1 MRLRTV
7 ACLLAATIGCSAADD
22 EYTPSG
28 PPSDTGA
35 DDSDGKA
42 DSPAPGPDVPAALQS
57 PVIGQ
62 FFMVDH
68 FGVTELGFPDV
79 RQKIFSK
86 NLGAIILWNPT
97 KASGETLR
105 TMLTGYSKLAASAG
119 HDEVFYAV
127 DHEELH
133 TQRFTAANGFTTLVQ
148 GSTLGAVQD
157 SARLCELQARITSR
171 ELSSTGMNMA
181 LGTVSDIYTS
191 DSGTRG
197 MFATRAI
204 SSDPNIVAPCVT
216 AMANAYAQE
225 GHVIYITKHFPGLG
239 NASGN
244 TDVDGSVHTR
254 STTTAAMERELQPYR
269 TASAAVTAADGWA
282 FFGTMI
288 SHASYPIID
297 PTSSPATLSHM
308 IVTDFLRG
316 PADAPSP
323 TLNGIDFHG
332 ITVSDAFW
340 TWGAVKNL
348 SAIER
353 QRMAARA
360 FLSGIDILMIAK
372 TDFTG
377 TWGYFQELYAGLLPA
392 AEQQALVTATG
403 YASFDD
409 VRAAFRARVDESAA
423 RIHTVKV
430 ALGPATAAM
439 GTGPATNASLDLV
452 PEYRQLSN

>member
-1 MRLRTV
+1 MRFGSL
-7 ACLLAATIGCSAADD
+7 ACLLALAAGCSAGSD

-28 PPSDTGA
+28 PP
-35 DDSDGKA
+35 DDSGGVDDDGKA

-79 RQKIFSK
+79 RQKIKSK

-97 KASGETLR
+97 GASGETLR
-105 TMLTGYSKLAASAG
+105 TMIKGYSQLAASAG

-148 GSTLGAVQD
+148 GSVLGAAANRD
-157 SARLCELQARITSR
+157 RLCELHARITAR
-171 ELSSTGMNMA
+171 ELSSVGMNMA

-197 MFATRAI
+197 MFKTRAI
-204 SSDPNIVAPCVT
+204 SSDSSSVASCVT
-216 AMANAYAQE
+216 AMATAYGEE
-225 GHVIYITKHFPGLG
+225 GHVVYITKHFPGLG

-254 STTTAAMERELQPYR
+254 STTTAAIERELAPYR
-269 TASAAVTAADGWA
+269 AASAAVTAANGWA

-288 SHASYPIID
+288 SHASYPILD
-297 PTSSPATLSHM
+297 PSSLPATLSKT
-308 IVTDFLRG
+308 IVTDFLHG
-316 PADAPSP
+316 
-323 TLNGIDFHG
+323 TGGIDFRG
-332 ITVSDAFW
+332 LTVSDAFW
-340 TWGAVKNL
+340 TWGAVKGL
-348 SAIER
+348 PAIER

-377 TWGYFQELYAGLLPA
+377 TWGYFQEVYAGMLPA
-392 AEQQALVTATG
+392 AEQQALVAATG
-403 YASFDD
+403 YASFEEL
-409 VRAAFRARVDESAA
+409 RAAFRARVDESGA
-423 RIHTVKV
+423 RIHNVK
-430 ALGPATAAM
+430 ATLGHATAAM
-439 GTGPATNASLDLV
+439 GTGPATAASTDLV
-452 PEYRQLSN
+452 PEYRQLAN